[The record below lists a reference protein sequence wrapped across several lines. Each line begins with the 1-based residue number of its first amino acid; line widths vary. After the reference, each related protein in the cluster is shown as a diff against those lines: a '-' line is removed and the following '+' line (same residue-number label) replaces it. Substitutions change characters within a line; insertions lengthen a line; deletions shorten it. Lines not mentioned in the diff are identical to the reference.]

1 MKKNQQSN
9 FRNMI
14 WQMME
19 AVSIDE
25 NRIKFLEKG
34 MVHI

>member
-19 AVSIDE
+19 AVPIDE
-25 NRIKFLEKG
+25 NRIKFLGKG